1 MKNYVLNSF
10 LTAVMLLFC
19 SVVSFGQVISYGASD
34 NFVLFT
40 TTGAFNNTGE
50 SVITGDVGTN
60 AGAFTGFPPGVFSGE
75 SHVADATSLNT
86 ATDVS
91 NAYGYLS
98 TITCGPVLGVT
109 LGNNQIITPNT
120 YCIGAA
126 ASLNGDLIFDGQGNS
141 NAVFIIKIDGAFST
155 GTNSNV
161 ILTNSASLC
170 NVIWQVNGAFT
181 LGANS
186 LFRGNIVANGAITL
200 GAGTTLIGRC
210 ISKTGAIN
218 INSTT
223 VRLPSP
229 IKIITPPENVGV
241 APFQTASMS
250 VVATGTDITYQWRR
264 NDVNLINNSNVSG
277 VTSPNL
283 TFASVTSSDTASNYN
298 VVVYGD
304 CAPVVSAN
312 ASLSLILYTNTTSL
326 QKNGVMTI
334 SLTSLNRQTVLTLNN
349 NDQIGNSQLTI
360 YNTKGQLLMSKFLSN
375 KVTYLSKN
383 KFVKGI
389 YFYKLIQNNTILQ
402 SGKFVTSH

>member
-1 MKNYVLNSF
+1 
-10 LTAVMLLFC
+10 
-19 SVVSFGQVISYGASD
+19 
-34 NFVLFT
+34 
-40 TTGAFNNTGE
+40 
-50 SVITGDVGTN
+50 
-60 AGAFTGFPPGVFSGE
+60 
-75 SHVADATSLNT
+75 
-86 ATDVS
+86 
-91 NAYGYLS
+91 
-98 TITCGPVLGVT
+98 
-109 LGNNQIITPNT
+109 
-120 YCIGAA
+120 
-126 ASLNGDLIFDGQGNS
+126 
-141 NAVFIIKIDGAFST
+141 
-155 GTNSNV
+155 
-161 ILTNSASLC
+161 
-170 NVIWQVNGAFT
+170 
-181 LGANS
+181 
-186 LFRGNIVANGAITL
+186 
-200 GAGTTLIGRC
+200 
-210 ISKTGAIN
+210 
-218 INSTT
+218 
-223 VRLPSP
+223 
-229 IKIITPPENVGV
+229 
-241 APFQTASMS
+241 MS